1 MVQEQCSHGG
11 VEIRGFYTEEVR
23 GGGGGGIPDGRG
35 VGRRGGGRRGGG
47 RGGGGGR
54 IGFDV
59 VTIDGKRAPLA
70 RVKR

>member
-1 MVQEQCSHGG
+1 MVQEHCSHGG

-23 GGGGGGIPDGRG
+23 GGGRRGGGGGGIPGGRG
-35 VGRRGGGRRGGG
+35 VGR